1 MVKSNKKEFRNSDKR
16 NTMIINGQEFTTEQ
30 IHEMFNLCSE
40 LIKINEDQNA
50 KLIAFDA
57 KLKNEEAKVKELK
70 QKLFFISQ
78 AFTNNTY
85 QA

>member
-1 MVKSNKKEFRNSDKR
+1 
-16 NTMIINGQEFTTEQ
+16 MITINGQNFSEEQ
-30 IHEMFNLCSE
+30 VRAMFELCSE
-40 LIKINEDQNA
+40 LMKVNEDQNA

-57 KLKNEEAKVKELK
+57 KLKNEEAKVRQLK
-70 QKLFFISQ
+70 QQLTFLSQ